1 MRAAPRGTGYEIYGS
16 KSLDNLICFPAGA
29 VLHSNLVPSAEIAH
43 DDSAGIALGKICNNN
58 TQ

>member
-1 MRAAPRGTGYEIYGS
+1 MRTPPRGSGYEIYGS